1 MEQCRGKRQE
11 LQSGVGSSEPLASR
25 GSKGVANDGNR
36 NERLLDDELGVKP
49 EHAIAKPPKRASLTS
64 IRPAAQLVDGP
75 IDFDDELGGSG
86 DEVSDVAS
94 ERHLAL
100 ELNAK
105 LAA

>member
-49 EHAIAKPPKRASLTS
+49 EHAIAEPSKCAVFASIGPTAL
-64 IRPAAQLVDGP
+64 PVHGP
-75 IDFDDELGGSG
+75 INFTTNLTEACAGYFCHPC
-86 DEVSDVAS
+86 V
-94 ERHLAL
+94 
-100 ELNAK
+100 
-105 LAA
+105 